1 MDNANAIN
9 AMLAHQTRAGDDNS
23 FVRSI
28 VESYTFI
35 GFGVVTKYEN
45 ERVDVSCGDNSNFT
59 NVEVVVFGVDG
70 WGVKVVPAVDDRV
83 MLFSSQVPVSD
94 LKAFTANGSMP
105 AYDRS
110 GLKAVPIT
118 DSSSAQLITVNKDGI
133 SITGNTQLTVNSD
146 GFSLTDA
153 KGNTFVGNDDGIT
166 LNGNLLVKRSS

>member
-1 MDNANAIN
+1 MDNNAVN
-9 AMLAHQTRAGDDNS
+9 AMLAHQARAGDDNS

-28 VESYTFI
+28 IESYVFI
-35 GFGVVTKYEN
+35 GFGVVTKYED
-45 ERVDVSCGDNSNFT
+45 EHIDVSCGNTNYT

-83 MLFSSQVPVSD
+83 MLFSSQVPVSS
-94 LKAFTANGSMP
+94 LKEFTANGSMP

-133 SITGNTQLTVNSD
+133 SITGSTQLTVDAN

-153 KGNTFVGNDDGIT
+153 KGNTLVGNDDGIT
-166 LNGNLLVKRSS
+166 LNGNLQVLRS